1 MFARMTAAPSEADMK
16 AMIIDVLNLEDV
28 APDDISSDEELF
40 GDRGL
45 ALDSIDALEI
55 GVALQKRYGIKIDSE
70 DKQLRSHFQTI
81 RSLVAFVAQ
90 QEQAQ

>member
-1 MFARMTAAPSEADMK
+1 MTAPSEADMK
-16 AMIIDVLNLEDV
+16 AMIIEVLNLEDV
-28 APDDISSDEELF
+28 SPDDISSDEDLF
-40 GDRGL
+40 GNSGL

-70 DKQLRSHFQTI
+70 DKKLRNHFQTI
-81 RSLVAFVAQ
+81 RSLVAFVAA

>member
-1 MFARMTAAPSEADMK
+1 MTSPTEADLK

-28 APDDISSDEELF
+28 APDGISSDEDLF
-40 GDRGL
+40 GNTGL

-70 DKQLRSHFQTI
+70 DSSVRDHFRTV
-81 RSLVAFVAQ
+81 RSLLNFVQ
-90 QEQAQ
+90 QQQLQSQ

>member
-1 MFARMTAAPSEADMK
+1 MTAPSEAELK

-28 APDDISSDEELF
+28 NPDDISSDEELF
-40 GDRGL
+40 GNTGL

-70 DKQLRSHFQTI
+70 DKKLRSHFQTI
-81 RSLVAFVAQ
+81 RALTAFVAQ
-90 QEQAQ
+90 QQT

>member
-1 MFARMTAAPSEADMK
+1 MTTTAADMK
-16 AMIIDVLNLEDV
+16 ALIIDVLNLEDV
-28 APDDISSDEELF
+28 SPDDISSDEELF
-40 GDRGL
+40 GTSGL

-81 RSLVAFVAQ
+81 NALVAFVSQ
-90 QEQAQ
+90 HEKQAQ

>member
-1 MFARMTAAPSEADMK
+1 MTAPTESDMK

-28 APDDISSDEELF
+28 APEDISSDEELF
-40 GDRGL
+40 GNSGL

-70 DKQLRSHFQTI
+70 DKTLRDHFQTI
-81 RSLVAFVAQ
+81 RALVAFVAK
-90 QEQAQ
+90 EQTQ

>member
-1 MFARMTAAPSEADMK
+1 MTTPTESELK

-28 APDDISSDEELF
+28 SPEDISSDEELF
-40 GDRGL
+40 GNTGL

-70 DKQLRSHFQTI
+70 DKKLRSHFQTVGALA
-81 RSLVAFVAQ
+81 RFVAQ
-90 QEQAQ
+90 HQT

>member
-1 MFARMTAAPSEADMK
+1 MTAPTEADMK

-40 GDRGL
+40 GNTGL

-70 DKQLRSHFQTI
+70 DTKLRSHFQTV
-81 RSLVAFVAQ
+81 RALVAFVAQ
-90 QEQAQ
+90 HEHQTQ